1 MIRSKKT
8 IVLLPH
14 LPAERV
20 LLETDGPF
28 ARHGSRPARPS
39 DVVKVLNYLVYQ
51 RNATAVGCQ
60 PRRGTTT
67 LPVVGPLAAV
77 REWNGLSRC

>member
-1 MIRSKKT
+1 MIKSKKT
-8 IVLLPH
+8 IALLPH

-39 DVVKVLNYLVYQ
+39 DVVKVLNYLVY
-51 RNATAVGCQ
+51 
-60 PRRGTTT
+60 
-67 LPVVGPLAAV
+67 
-77 REWNGLSRC
+77 